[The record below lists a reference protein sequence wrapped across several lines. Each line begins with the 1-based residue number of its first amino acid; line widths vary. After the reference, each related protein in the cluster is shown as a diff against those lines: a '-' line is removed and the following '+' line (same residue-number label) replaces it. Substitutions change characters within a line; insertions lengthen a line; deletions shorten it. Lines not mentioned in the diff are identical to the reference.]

1 MAFVFLIRI
10 RFLIRCEDTGVLYCI
25 HESLWA
31 VLHPVFSV
39 CAEETSRRSLTMNLQ
54 QLVYQEIQT
63 LPDSLLEELLDFIQ
77 FLKTNQTET
86 TFLWEQV
93 EETYIHRRQH
103 PDKTTLATAEEWLA
117 DTADLDED

>member
-1 MAFVFLIRI
+1 
-10 RFLIRCEDTGVLYCI
+10 
-25 HESLWA
+25 
-31 VLHPVFSV
+31 
-39 CAEETSRRSLTMNLQ
+39 MNLQ

-103 PDKTTLATAEEWLA
+103 PDQTTLATAEEWLA

>member
-1 MAFVFLIRI
+1 MI
-10 RFLIRCEDTGVLYCI
+10 
-25 HESLWA
+25 
-31 VLHPVFSV
+31 
-39 CAEETSRRSLTMNLQ
+39 NLQ

-77 FLKTNQTET
+77 FLKTSQTET

-93 EETYIHRRQH
+93 EETYTHRRQH

-117 DTADLDED
+117 GTADLDED

>member
-1 MAFVFLIRI
+1 
-10 RFLIRCEDTGVLYCI
+10 
-25 HESLWA
+25 
-31 VLHPVFSV
+31 
-39 CAEETSRRSLTMNLQ
+39 MNLQ

-93 EETYIHRRQH
+93 EETDTHRRQH